1 MQATAA
7 MGSLVRDITSML
19 KTQVIICISDINS
32 TFACKVEPL
41 AGSARRRALAPET
54 FQPRSPTVIERDPG
68 SMPTAIARSFSA
80 CTCHPVSPAMARF
93 LLGLEGPFGQTRP
106 PEARRFGSRSRSLCA
121 GRLSAGSRVANSVR
135 RRQRSP
141 LERICDS
148 PRWKRRRPTV
158 LGLQSLL
165 IGLRRRVDHRR
176 GQRVQRPEP
185 RGLKPLSDTVGKCR
199 ARLPYGP

>member
-1 MQATAA
+1 VPGRAA
-7 MGSLVRDITSML
+7 SR
-19 KTQVIICISDINS
+19 ISPE
-32 TFACKVEPL
+32 K
-41 AGSARRRALAPET
+41 SARTRDLRTEIA
-54 FQPRSPTVIERDPG
+54 DPG
-68 SMPTAIARSFSA
+68 SMPIAIARSFSA
-80 CTCHPVSPAMARF
+80 CTCHPHTGDAAGRAPWGGCLSLRET
-93 LLGLEGPFGQTRP
+93 GSGG
-106 PEARRFGSRSRSLCA
+106 GSRSRSLCA

-165 IGLRRRVDHRR
+165 VGLRRRVDHRR

-185 RGLKPLSDTVGKCR
+185 RGLKPLGDTVGNVVLDYR
-199 ARLPYGP
+199 TVLEAFETAPSVA